1 MEHSDE
7 SREDQTRTDVS
18 VMPNLRPQ
26 RDNLQQRHQIVQLCR
41 KQTKVL
47 HWVMHPSGMSD
58 TRKLATALSPHTSGS
73 EILHPWNLGSR
84 GTCLRL
90 VSQKQDRESYIS
102 AAVTVFVTRKI
113 LWLAPS
119 LTSAQTVP
127 YDLLKR
133 GYDNQICLDF
143 SAVVVEL
150 MKSRHEAEKGVE
162 WQNGDV
168 RDMKD
173 VESGSVD
180 VAFDKGT
187 LDAMIFGS
195 PWSPPEETL
204 ENSGRY
210 MKEVRLLHLFFV
222 IQSKHGLTRLGSTSS
237 ERRWLLSLHH
247 LPATTLHQTHL
258 EP

>member
-1 MEHSDE
+1 MPKTDE
-7 SREDQTRTDVS
+7 GAALGHASFWDERYSKAGDSTEPTHEWFRDFASLEPWFKKHLFATRK
-18 VMPNLRPQ
+18 P
-26 RDNLQQRHQIVQLCR
+26 
-41 KQTKVL
+41 
-47 HWVMHPSGMSD
+47 D
-58 TRKLATALSPHTSGS
+58 TRPRIIHFGSGDS
-73 EILHPWNLGSR
+73 
-84 GTCLRL
+84 
-90 VSQKQDRESYIS
+90 
-102 AAVTVFVTRKI
+102 
-113 LWLAPS
+113 
-119 LTSAQTVP
+119 TVP

-133 GYDNQICLDF
+133 GYDNQLCLDF

-150 MKSRHEAEKGVE
+150 MESRHAAEKGVE

-210 MKEVRLLHLFFV
+210 MKEVQRVLKDDGFFLY
-222 IQSKHGLTRLGSTSS
+222 ITYRQPHFIKPILNRDNEWDYEMETLGGGDSS
-237 ERRWLLSLHH
+237 FEYYGFILKKKK
-247 LPATTLHQTHL
+247 
-258 EP
+258 